1 MHLTELRLRQFRN
14 HSDSWFDFG
23 DGTNILLGDNGQGK
37 TNVIEA
43 ISYLCLTRSFFATND
58 ALAVQLEHPLFEIEG
73 IFVADSTGKYN
84 VRVAY
89 DVGREEKL
97 CTINRHPVEPF
108 STIIGKFP
116 VIICAPEHAPI
127 TSEGPFERR
136 KFVDFVLSQSYPA
149 YFQHLLEFRKI
160 LKQRNKILLD
170 GKLSRTDCSKLLI
183 PWNEQLVTHGGFLMM
198 RRKQFVDEFQT
209 CIQSAYRHVAG
220 DEEQPLMEYVPQC
233 SLDQLDDEQHVR
245 TALMTDLDK
254 KHDSELRYGVTLV
267 GPHRD
272 EFGMKINGLDI
283 RKFASQG
290 QHKTFLVALKIGEF
304 FYLKDRCNETP
315 IMLLD
320 DIFSELDSF
329 RSARLLRFVETLS
342 QTFITSTNRQI
353 FEENAEFGG
362 RNKLFTIQNGTVAQQ
377 SSLAV

>member
-58 ALAVQLEHPLFEIEG
+58 ALAVQFENPLFEIEG
-73 IFVADSTGKYN
+73 TFVADSTVKYS

-89 DVGREEKL
+89 DIRQEEKL

-116 VIICAPEHAPI
+116 VVICAPEHAPI

-170 GKLSRTDCSKLLI
+170 GKLSKTDCSKLLI
-183 PWNEQLVTHGGFLMM
+183 PWNEQLVTHGSFLMM

-209 CIQSAYRHVAG
+209 CIQSAYQQIAG
-220 DEEQPLMEYVPQC
+220 EEEQPHLEYVPQC
-233 SLDQLDDEQHVR
+233 SLDQIDDEQNVR
-245 TALMTDLDK
+245 TALMADLDK
-254 KHDSELRYGVTLV
+254 KHDSELRYGITLV

-320 DIFSELDSF
+320 DIFSELDGS
-329 RSARLLRFVETLS
+329 RSSRLLQFVETLS

-362 RNKLFTIQNGTVAQQ
+362 RNKLFTIQNGTVVQQ

>member
-58 ALAVQLEHPLFEIEG
+58 ALAVRFEHPLFEIEG
-73 IFVADSTGKYN
+73 TFVADSTVQYN

-89 DVGREEKL
+89 DAHQEEKL
-97 CTINRHPVEPF
+97 CTINRNPVEPF
-108 STIIGKFP
+108 SSIIGKFP

-170 GKLSRTDCSKLLI
+170 GKLSKTDCSKLLI
-183 PWNEQLVTHGGFLMM
+183 PWNEQLVTHGSFLMM

-220 DEEQPLMEYVPQC
+220 EEERPHLEYVPQC
-233 SLDQLDDEQHVR
+233 SLDQIDDEQNVR
-245 TALMTDLDK
+245 TALMADLDK
-254 KHDSELRYGVTLV
+254 KHDSELRYGITLV

-320 DIFSELDSF
+320 DIFSELDGS
-329 RSARLLRFVETLS
+329 RSSRLLQFVETLS